1 MFSYVDTCL
10 VLKIVVRSKKKVVIE
25 LGSFFDALGTVIKMI
40 FYIAIIIGIIAARSY
55 NKLQRLGQGIK
66 SANATVLTVIQKRAD
81 LVNKLM
87 DIAKDYGTHEKLV
100 QITLSNN
107 LIDTFKASSEAI
119 ANVNSMAQ
127 HYPDLKANDT
137 YQQLMS
143 QISSVENEL
152 QNKRE
157 SYNKVTQDY
166 NTERLQIP
174 TVLFSKVLGF
184 EEAPYFDF
192 DNLQEMKEFKTDDGQ
207 LLKEMLSNVSS
218 KAMDIT
224 QKGVEKMQSKAE
236 RNSSIIELKDETE
249 N

>member
-1 MFSYVDTCL
+1 M
-10 VLKIVVRSKKKVVIE
+10 VIG
-25 LGSFFDALGTVIKMI
+25 LASLIDGLGTVIQMT
-40 FYIAIIIGIIAARSY
+40 FYIAVIMGIIAARSY
-55 NKLQRLGQGIK
+55 NKLQRLGQAIK
-66 SANATVLTVIQKRAD
+66 SANSTVLTVIQKRAD

-87 DIAKDYGTHEKLV
+87 DIAKDYGAHEKLL

-107 LIDTFKASSEAI
+107 LIDTFKASTDAI
-119 ANVNSMAQ
+119 ASVNSMAQ
-127 HYPDLKANDT
+127 HYPDLKANAT
-137 YQQLMS
+137 YQHLMS

-166 NTERLQIP
+166 NSERLQIP
-174 TVLFSKVLGF
+174 TVLFSKLLGF

-224 QKGVEKMQSKAE
+224 QKGVDKMQSKK
-236 RNSSIIELKDETE
+236 RNQSSIIILDDETKS
-249 N
+249 

>member
-1 MFSYVDTCL
+1 MDSLIDGL
-10 VLKIVVRSKKKVVIE
+10 V
-25 LGSFFDALGTVIKMI
+25 TVIKMT
-40 FYIAIIIGIIAARSY
+40 FYIAIIVSIIAARSY

-87 DIAKDYGTHEKLV
+87 DIAKDYGVHEKFV

-107 LIDTFKASSEAI
+107 LIDTFKASTDAI
-119 ANVNSMAQ
+119 SNVNLMAQ
-127 HYPDLKANDT
+127 HYPDLKANT
-137 YQQLMS
+137 AYQQLMN
-143 QISSVENEL
+143 QISSVEDEL

-166 NTERLQIP
+166 NSERLQIP

-192 DNLQEMKEFKTDDGQ
+192 DNLQEMKDFKTDDGQ
-207 LLKEMLSNVSS
+207 LLKAMLSNVSL
-218 KAMDIT
+218 KAIDIT
-224 QKGVEKMQSKAE
+224 QKGVDKMQSKTQDY
-236 RNSSIIELKDETE
+236 SSIIEIKDETK

>member
-1 MFSYVDTCL
+1 MDSLIDGL
-10 VLKIVVRSKKKVVIE
+10 V
-25 LGSFFDALGTVIKMI
+25 TVIKMT
-40 FYIAIIIGIIAARSY
+40 FYIAVIVSIIAARSY

-87 DIAKDYGTHEKLV
+87 DIAKDYGVHEKFV

-107 LIDTFKASSEAI
+107 LIDTFKASTDAI
-119 ANVNSMAQ
+119 SNVNLMAQ
-127 HYPDLKANDT
+127 HYPDLKANT
-137 YQQLMS
+137 AYQQLMN
-143 QISSVENEL
+143 QISSVEDEL

-166 NTERLQIP
+166 NSERLQIP

-192 DNLQEMKEFKTDDGQ
+192 DNLQEMKDFKTDDGQ
-207 LLKEMLSNVSS
+207 LLKAMLSNVSL
-218 KAMDIT
+218 KAIDIT
-224 QKGVEKMQSKAE
+224 QKGVDKMQSKTQDY
-236 RNSSIIELKDETE
+236 SSIIEIKDETK

>member
-1 MFSYVDTCL
+1 MDSLIDGL
-10 VLKIVVRSKKKVVIE
+10 V
-25 LGSFFDALGTVIKMI
+25 TVIKMT
-40 FYIAIIIGIIAARSY
+40 FYIAIIISIIAARSY

-87 DIAKDYGTHEKLV
+87 DIAKDYGVHEKFV

-107 LIDTFKASSEAI
+107 LIDTFKASTDAI
-119 ANVNSMAQ
+119 SNVNLMAQ
-127 HYPDLKANDT
+127 HYPDLKANT
-137 YQQLMS
+137 AYQQLMN
-143 QISSVENEL
+143 QISSVEDEL

-166 NTERLQIP
+166 NSERLQIP

-192 DNLQEMKEFKTDDGQ
+192 DNLQEMKDFKTDDGQ
-207 LLKEMLSNVSS
+207 LLKAMLSNVSL
-218 KAMDIT
+218 KAIDIT
-224 QKGVEKMQSKAE
+224 QKGVDKMQSKTQDY
-236 RNSSIIELKDETE
+236 SSIIELKDETK

>member
-1 MFSYVDTCL
+1 MDSLIDGL
-10 VLKIVVRSKKKVVIE
+10 V
-25 LGSFFDALGTVIKMI
+25 TVIKMT
-40 FYIAIIIGIIAARSY
+40 FYIAIIVSIIAARSY

-87 DIAKDYGTHEKLV
+87 DIAKDYGVHEKFV

-107 LIDTFKASSEAI
+107 LIDTFKASTDAI
-119 ANVNSMAQ
+119 SNVNVMAQ
-127 HYPDLKANDT
+127 HYPDLKANT
-137 YQQLMS
+137 AYQQLMN
-143 QISSVENEL
+143 QISSVEDEL

-166 NTERLQIP
+166 NSERLQIP

-192 DNLQEMKEFKTDDGQ
+192 DNLQEMKDFKTDDGQ
-207 LLKEMLSNVSS
+207 LLKAMLSNVSL
-218 KAMDIT
+218 KAIDIT
-224 QKGVEKMQSKAE
+224 QKGVDKMQSKTQDY
-236 RNSSIIELKDETE
+236 SSIIEIKDETK

>member
-1 MFSYVDTCL
+1 LDSLIDGL
-10 VLKIVVRSKKKVVIE
+10 V
-25 LGSFFDALGTVIKMI
+25 TVIKMI
-40 FYIAIIIGIIAARSY
+40 FYIAIIISIIAARSY

-87 DIAKDYGTHEKLV
+87 DIAKDYGVHEKFV

-107 LIDTFKASSEAI
+107 LIDTFKASTDAI
-119 ANVNSMAQ
+119 SNVNLMAQ
-127 HYPDLKANDT
+127 HYPDLKANT
-137 YQQLMS
+137 AYQQLMN
-143 QISSVENEL
+143 QISSVEDEL

-166 NTERLQIP
+166 NSERLQIP

-192 DNLQEMKEFKTDDGQ
+192 DNLQEMKDFKTDDGQ
-207 LLKEMLSNVSS
+207 LLKAMLSNVSL
-218 KAMDIT
+218 KAIDIT
-224 QKGVEKMQSKAE
+224 QKGVDKMQSKTQDY
-236 RNSSIIELKDETE
+236 SSIIELKDETK

>member
-1 MFSYVDTCL
+1 
-10 VLKIVVRSKKKVVIE
+10 
-25 LGSFFDALGTVIKMI
+25 MI
-40 FYIAIIIGIIAARSY
+40 FYIAIIMGIIAARSY

-81 LVNKLM
+81 LVNRLM
-87 DIAKDYGTHEKLV
+87 DIAKDYGAHEKLV
-100 QITLSNN
+100 SITLSNN
-107 LIDTFKASSEAI
+107 LIDTFKASTEAI

-127 HYPDLKANDT
+127 HFPDLKANVA
-137 YQQLMS
+137 YQQLMNE
-143 QISSVENEL
+143 ISLVENEL

-166 NTERLQIP
+166 NSERLQIP

-192 DNLQEMKEFKTDDGQ
+192 NNFQEMKEFKTDDGQ

-224 QKGVEKMQSKAE
+224 QKGVDKLQSKTE
-236 RNSSIIELKDETE
+236 EEHSSIIILKDETR

>member
-1 MFSYVDTCL
+1 LDSLIDGL
-10 VLKIVVRSKKKVVIE
+10 V
-25 LGSFFDALGTVIKMI
+25 TVIKMI

-87 DIAKDYGTHEKLV
+87 DIAKDYGVHEKFV

-107 LIDTFKASSEAI
+107 LIDTFKASTDAI
-119 ANVNSMAQ
+119 SNVNSMAQ
-127 HYPDLKANDT
+127 HYPDLKANAA

-143 QISSVENEL
+143 QISSVEDEL

-166 NTERLQIP
+166 NSERLQIP
-174 TVLFSKVLGF
+174 TVLFYKVLGF

-192 DNLQEMKEFKTDDGQ
+192 DNLQEMKDFKTDDGQ
-207 LLKEMLSNVSS
+207 LLKAMLSNVSL
-218 KAMDIT
+218 KAIDIT
-224 QKGVEKMQSKAE
+224 QKGVDKMQSKTQ
-236 RNSSIIELKDETE
+236 NYSSIIELKDETK